1 MIVPR
6 HWAQARLQ
14 EKRPGKQ
21 VTLYRFGWSNESAE
35 AAQAMADERVRAAM
49 ARALAGEQ
57 LDQREPKVP
66 YNGAEGVPIR
76 EEILSEHGQD
86 VVTRNSYG
94 ARCLNTPDV
103 LIADVDFEPRR
114 SQGCLEGS
122 AVLGVLLLAVVFWTV
137 TGSFIVAA
145 EIAFGVLVALIG
157 VVRLA
162 RWLRVRV
169 AGGPERLAR
178 SRIEAFVAKH
188 PEWRLHSYRT
198 PAGLRLIATHRCF
211 SPAEPAVKELFDALH
226 VDPLYVTMCTRQ
238 QCFRARLTAKPWR
251 IGVAAHLSPRPGV
264 WPVKP
269 ERLPE
274 RAKWVAEYEAK
285 AAGFAACRWIETFGT
300 GQGNQRAEALR
311 ALHDELS
318 RARTTLPIA

>member
-14 EKRPGKQ
+14 GKRPGKQ
-21 VTLYRFGWSNESAE
+21 ITLYRFGWSNESAQ

-57 LDQREPKVP
+57 LSQREPKVP

-76 EEILSEHGQD
+76 EEILSEHGED

-103 LIADVDFEPRR
+103 LIADVDFAPRR
-114 SQGCLEGS
+114 EGCLEGA
-122 AVLGVLLLAVVFWTV
+122 AVLLVMLVAIVLWTV
-137 TGSFIVAA
+137 TGSLSIAVQL
-145 EIAFGVLVALIG
+145 AFGAVVALLFLA
-157 VVRLA
+157 RLV
-162 RWLRVRV
+162 RWLRLRI
-169 AGGPERLAR
+169 AGGAERLAR
-178 SRIEAFVAKH
+178 SRIEGFIAKH

-211 SPAEPAVKELFDALH
+211 SPTEPAVKELFDALH

-251 IGVAAHLSPRPGV
+251 IGMESHLTPRPGV
-264 WPVKP
+264 WPVN
-269 ERLPE
+269 EDRLPA
-274 RAKWVAEYEAK
+274 RAKWIAAYEAK
-285 AAGFAACRWIETFGT
+285 AAGFAACRWLETFGT
-300 GQGNQRAEALR
+300 GQGLPRAEALR
-311 ALHDELS
+311 VLHDELS
-318 RARTTLPIA
+318 RARSTLPLA